1 MPACSAVWAGC
12 AVFSAAQHGGSR
24 RTLSH
29 SSALL
34 PSRPH
39 ATALSQRPL
48 AWVVR
53 AGLLLGSWAACLY
66 DPAYGDEDLS
76 VAQGEQHVGGLGQR
90 GTVGLLAWG
99 VLAAERFPRMQAL
112 DMPGCMCPR
121 GCPLSRPCP
130 SAAGSPAVP
139 RGCRK
144 KKKKCG
150 KVVTFAGGGLRP
162 QPSNTCHAPPRLRH
176 LQPGLSAPT

>member
-1 MPACSAVWAGC
+1 M
-12 AVFSAAQHGGSR
+12 
-24 RTLSH
+24 
-29 SSALL
+29 

-121 GCPLSRPCP
+121 GCPFSRPCP

-139 RGCRK
+139 RGCRVAK
-144 KKKKCG
+144 SSRLPA
-150 KVVTFAGGGLRP
+150 AGYDLSRP
-162 QPSNTCHAPPRLRH
+162 TLAMRRPACDTCSPV
-176 LQPGLSAPT
+176 